1 MKELKKIMAGLEQTP
16 NLLKEMLSEIPSALM
31 KKHRIPGKWC
41 IHEHAVHFAK
51 VQEMMNERLKRF
63 MTEEDMEI
71 VPYVPGTSTPADEL
85 IKADLKTSLKEF
97 SIDRET
103 FVQTL
108 KRLKPNDWSKEARHP
123 QFTSY
128 TPYIMIRHLFFHDNT
143 HMYRIEEL
151 WLTREFKKK

>member
-1 MKELKKIMAGLEQTP
+1 MKGLKKIIAGLEQTP
-16 NLLKEMLSEIPSALM
+16 SLLEEMLSEIPSTLM

-51 VQEMMNERLKRF
+51 VQKMLNERLKRF
-63 MTEEDMEI
+63 MTEENPEI
-71 VPYVPGTSTPADEL
+71 VPYLPGVSTPADEL

-97 SIDRET
+97 SRDRKT
-103 FVQTL
+103 FIKTL
-108 KRLKPNDWSKEARHP
+108 KQLKPKDWRKQARHP

-128 TPYIMIRHLFFHDNT
+128 TPYIMLRHLLLHDNT

-151 WLTREFKKK
+151 WLTRELKKK